1 MSIVGIGLDL
11 IELERFAQLY
21 APDDIDVLSRCFTT
35 LELAKVGTG
44 LDASAKKAARFAA
57 KEAVLKVLGGLEDG
71 IALTDI
77 EIGSHSNGAPTVTL
91 SGGAATK
98 ATKLKITSWHVSLTH
113 TDTSAAAVT
122 IGLSIG
128 PV

>member
-35 LELAKVGTG
+35 LELANIGTG
-44 LDASAKKAARFAA
+44 LDASAKMAARFAA

-77 EIGSHSNGAPTVTL
+77 AIGSHANGAPTVTL
-91 SGGAATK
+91 SGGAATQ
-98 ATKLKITSWHVSLTH
+98 AAKLEITSWHVSLTH
-113 TDTSAAAVT
+113 TDTSAAAVA